1 MQLTESPV
9 HVGQDGFRAA
19 REYWVIASRNKWV
32 ILGSLAL
39 SLVLALVYYLVA
51 NKYYQSNTLI
61 VAEGPKG
68 INSVIDRFDRGGRK
82 EDREDNFDQ
91 VLFLVQR
98 QIISP
103 DFLGEIAKEAGLYA
117 DGLDEEGQADVLY
130 EMARRTR
137 VERVKMDASA
147 GFSSSTFLEGFV
159 VSYLDQDPKT
169 AMRVTARIAD
179 KFIEDTNK
187 DREKEVEGA
196 GEFLDQELQQIK
208 RELEKKEERISQ
220 FKKMHVGGLPSQ
232 GDANMRSLDRVE
244 ADLVKTNEDLQRH
257 SEKLAMLNQAV
268 QQYRVSG
275 QQSPSLVTSRSME
288 PDPLFRRLREL
299 REQLVKLRAEF
310 WDGYPEVVL
319 VKEEIRQV
327 EDELVN
333 VYGRD
338 AIRSDKAPLDPYL
351 QDLAKLQSEERTEIT
366 LLQRRLAQLQASRQ
380 DLEKRLERS
389 PIVEQELLVLERDY
403 GNLKE
408 NYAKL
413 LDKRLHTRV
422 EENIEKRQKGG
433 KFRIVDHAML
443 PLEPAVP
450 NKAKVLVLGFLF
462 GCVLGG
468 GLAVLRE
475 RLTEQFRGP
484 EDVEFLL
491 AGPRLLAAIPDFSS
505 LWNTGRGPNSPQSLP
520 SPGRSLGMTMNARSE
535 DAPTNRSLTRQ
546 SNFQELDRR
555 FVTKLFPRSMAAEQ
569 YRVAAARLQLLNA
582 AGGPIVA
589 AVTSAIKG
597 EGKTTTV
604 INLGYTLARDF
615 GRRVLLVDCD
625 FVFPEMA
632 TFLEAPVQH
641 GLVDC
646 LRSDLPPQQAMGAFS
661 DVSCWIMPAGE
672 SVAGSTELLRAG
684 QLGRVLS
691 QLRDEFDYILLNA
704 PPILPVATMNVLES
718 HCDIHVL
725 VVRANVTSKQAVKQA
740 LGSLR
745 AQKPIH
751 VVLNGVASNS
761 LPSYMLDYSAG
772 ERSVAV

>member
-1 MQLTESPV
+1 MEQSEPSV
-9 HVGQDGFRAA
+9 YVEQDSSRVA
-19 REYWVIASRNKWV
+19 REYLVIAARNKWV
-32 ILGSLAL
+32 ILGSLAF
-39 SLVLALVYYLVA
+39 SVALALMYYIVA
-51 NKYYQSNTLI
+51 TKYYQSSTLI

-68 INSVIDRFDRGGRK
+68 INSVIDRFDNNGGGNGG
-82 EDREDNFDQ
+82 EDKFDQ
-91 VLFLVQR
+91 VLFLIQR
-98 QIISP
+98 QVINP
-103 DFLGEIAKEAGLYA
+103 RFLGEVAKEAGLYA
-117 DGLDEEGQADVLY
+117 EGVDEEGRADALY
-130 EMARRTR
+130 EAARRTR
-137 VERVKMDASA
+137 IERAKMDAA
-147 GFSSSTFLEGFV
+147 GGFSGTSFLEGFV
-159 VSYLDQDPKT
+159 VSYMDQDPKT

-187 DREKEVEGA
+187 EREKEVEGA
-196 GEFLDQELQQIK
+196 GEFLDQELQQMK
-208 RELEKKEERISQ
+208 RELEKKEEHISQ
-220 FKKMHVGGLPSQ
+220 FKKAHVGGLPGQ
-232 GDANMRSLDRVE
+232 GEANMRSLDRVE
-244 ADLVKTNEDLQRH
+244 ADLEKTKEDLQRH

-268 QQYRVSG
+268 QQYRASG
-275 QQSPSLVTSRSME
+275 QQSAIVTARSLE
-288 PDPLFRRLREL
+288 PDPLFKRLREL

-338 AIRSDKAPLDPYL
+338 AIRSDKAALDPYL
-351 QDLAKLQSEERTEIT
+351 QDLAKLQSEEKTEIA
-366 LLQRRLAQLQASRQ
+366 LLQRRLGQLQTSRQ
-380 DLEKRLERS
+380 DFEKRLERS

-433 KFRIVDHAML
+433 KFRIIEHASL
-443 PLEPAVP
+443 PLDPAVP
-450 NKAKVLVLGFLF
+450 NKTKVLVLGFLF

-468 GLAVLRE
+468 GLSILRE
-475 RLTEQFRGP
+475 RLTEQFRAP

-505 LWNTGRGPNSPQSLP
+505 LWQAGGNSNLSQRSAQPRL
-520 SPGRSLGMTMNARSE
+520 SLGMTMNSRSE
-535 DAPTNRSLTRQ
+535 VMPSHRFPAGQ
-546 SNFQELDRR
+546 SNFQEFDRR
-555 FVTKLFPRSMAAEQ
+555 FITKLFPRSMAAEQ
-569 YRVAAARLQLLNA
+569 YRVAAARLQLANGT
-582 AGGPIVA
+582 GGPIVV

-632 TFLEAPVQH
+632 AFLEAPVEY
-641 GLVDC
+641 GLIDC
-646 LRSDLPPQQAMGAFS
+646 LRNDIPPQQAMGAFS
-661 DVSCWIMPAGE
+661 DVSCWIMPAGQ

-684 QLGRVLS
+684 QLSRVLE
-691 QLRDEFDYILLNA
+691 QLREEFDYILLNA

-718 HCDIHVL
+718 HCDLHVL

-751 VVLNGVASNS
+751 VILNGVASNS

-772 ERSVAV
+772 DRSVAV